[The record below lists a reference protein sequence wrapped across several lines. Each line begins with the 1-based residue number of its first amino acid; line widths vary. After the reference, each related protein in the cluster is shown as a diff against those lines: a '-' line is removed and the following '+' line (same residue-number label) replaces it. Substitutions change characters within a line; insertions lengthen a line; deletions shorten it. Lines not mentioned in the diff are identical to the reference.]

1 MSELMK
7 SIILIII
14 SVALGI
20 TGQICIKMGVTPSVI
35 SVDWLKQL
43 AGGNK
48 IESDKKV
55 GSNIFSNLLVFLRPF
70 VILGLLFYA
79 ISAVI
84 WLMVLSRT
92 ELSFAYPMVAMGY
105 ILVFLISWWLFKDS
119 INFIRIVGL
128 VLIFVGVI
136 LIANSGQENMLEKQ
150 QNKTEVS
157 QTVNEQQK

>member
-1 MSELMK
+1 MSELVK

-14 SVALGI
+14 SVSLGI

-35 SVDWLKQL
+35 QIEWLKHL

-48 IESDKKV
+48 SEPDKKV
-55 GSNIFSNLLVFLRPF
+55 GSNIFSNLLIFLRPF
-70 VILGLLFYA
+70 VILGLVFYA
-79 ISAVI
+79 VSAVI

-105 ILVFLISWWLFKDS
+105 IMVFLISWWLFRDS
-119 INFIRIVGL
+119 INLIRIIGL

-136 LIANSGQENMLEKQ
+136 LIANSGQENMMEKQ
-150 QNKTEVS
+150 QNKTQVN